1 MSERTSS
8 WFTKEVIAPLIVVS
22 VLAAVSFYHRT
33 ESSQI
38 DVSRL
43 KDVVAGHEVRLT
55 DQEKM
60 SVRID
65 QKLDDLID
73 GLGVPRR
80 RHNAP

>member
-1 MSERTSS
+1 MTSDRRSS
-8 WFTKEVIAPLIVVS
+8 WFTKEVIAPLIVVAIMA
-22 VLAAVSFYHRT
+22 VVSFYHRT

-55 DQEKM
+55 EQEKM
-60 SVRID
+60 AVRID

-73 GLGVPRR
+73 GLGVPRTKHR
-80 RHNAP
+80 